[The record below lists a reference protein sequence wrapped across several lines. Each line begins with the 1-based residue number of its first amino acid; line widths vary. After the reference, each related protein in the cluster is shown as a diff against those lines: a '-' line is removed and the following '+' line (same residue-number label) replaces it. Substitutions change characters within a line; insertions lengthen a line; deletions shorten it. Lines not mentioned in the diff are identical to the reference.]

1 MSTDK
6 QKAKRWADNLT
17 NVEWI
22 NLLKK
27 HGHYYH
33 DIGIN
38 EEELIK
44 MWKMENQIIIKQ
56 YKPP

>member
-1 MSTDK
+1 MRVIQK
-6 QKAKRWADNLT
+6 NKNKAKEWADSLT
-17 NVEWI
+17 NDEWT

-38 EEELIK
+38 EEELIE
-44 MWKMENQIIIKQ
+44 MWMAEKSTKS
-56 YKPP
+56 

>member
-6 QKAKRWADNLT
+6 QKAKRWADDLT

-38 EEELIK
+38 EEVLIK
-44 MWKMENQIIIKQ
+44 MWKMEN
-56 YKPP
+56 

>member
-1 MSTDK
+1 MMSIDK
-6 QKAKRWADNLT
+6 TKQEIEELVEKWKDDLT
-17 NVEWI
+17 NEEWI

-38 EEELIK
+38 QDEVIQ
-44 MWKMENQIIIKQ
+44 MWKDEHLE
-56 YKPP
+56 